1 MHEREEH
8 EWYRQ
13 NTGDFECEF
22 HDALRQLAE
31 RRVLLRLTEGD
42 RRALG

>member
-13 NTGDFECEF
+13 TTGDFKCEF
-22 HDALRQLAE
+22 HDELCQFGE
-31 RRVLLRLTEGD
+31 RYCSAAPSGVRWN
-42 RRALG
+42 